1 MRRRADE
8 GMTLIEAL
16 AALAIL
22 GFALLASTAA
32 IAWTN
37 RIEVRAAQ
45 RAVGLEL
52 ASSLAERLRA
62 APYSTI
68 ESGDVDLSTEY
79 ASLPG
84 LAAEIQVTEDED
96 KRLKHVQVVVS
107 WTGDMPGRVLL
118 PTSVG
123 GVEIYR

>member
-1 MRRRADE
+1 
-8 GMTLIEAL
+8 MTLIEAL

-32 IAWTN
+32 IAWTH

-62 APYSTI
+62 APYSAV
-68 ESGDVDLSTEY
+68 ESGEVDLSTEY

-84 LAAEIQVTEDED
+84 LAAEVQVTEDEE
-96 KRLKHVQVVVS
+96 KRVKHVQVVVT
-107 WTGDMPGRVLL
+107 WAGDMPGRVLL
-118 PTSVG
+118 PTSIG
-123 GVEIYR
+123 SVEIYR